1 MTHAHIP
8 SVPLAQLR
16 GIGDV
21 DLLKYARS
29 IVEQA
34 VLELEGWFFRPV
46 TREHPLPLSW
56 HPDLE
61 LDLELV
67 GAAGGVVRLWGVDIR
82 VREIKDERGEVVDSE
97 EYEDIVYPPL
107 RIVRRPWGLIGFVG
121 DLGQFIEYRPAGAED
136 FEEVLSHYKLDQDC
150 APYDPFAHGGFEF
163 VRFL

>member
-29 IVEQA
+29 IVESA

-46 TREHPLPLSW
+46 TREQPLPLAW

-67 GAAGGVVRLWGVDIR
+67 GAAGGVLRLWGVDIR
-82 VREIKDERGEVVDSE
+82 LRVIKDERGEVVDSE
-97 EYEDIVYPPL
+97 EYEEVVYPPIRL
-107 RIVRRPWGLIGFVG
+107 VRRQWGLVGFVG

-136 FEEVLSHYKLDQDC
+136 FEEVLSHYKLDQEY
-150 APYDPFAHGGFEF
+150 APYDLYAHGGFEF

>member
-1 MTHAHIP
+1 MTHAHMP
-8 SVPLAQLR
+8 SIPLAQLR

-29 IVEQA
+29 IVESA

-46 TREHPLPLSW
+46 TRTQPLPLAW

-67 GAAGGVVRLWGVDIR
+67 GGAGGVLRLWGVDIR
-82 VREIKDERGEVVDSE
+82 IREIRDKSGKVVDSE
-97 EYEDIVYPPL
+97 EYEEVVYPPIRL
-107 RIVRRPWGLIGFVG
+107 VRPPWGVIGFVG
-121 DLGQFIEYRPAGAED
+121 DLGQHIEYRPAGAEE
-136 FEEVLSHYKLDQDC
+136 FEEVMSHYKLDQPH
-150 APYDPFAHGGFEF
+150 APYDPFAHGGYEF